1 VATSAAS
8 SSNNKMKQDQQLLVN
23 IKANNLKVDSFKLP
37 LYNDKNEAVFT
48 NNNDIWDGKKQKH
61 NGTSLLR

>member
-1 VATSAAS
+1 VATSAS

-23 IKANNLKVDSFKLP
+23 IKANHLKVDSFKLP

-48 NNNDIWDGKKQKH
+48 NNNESWDGKKQKH
-61 NGTSLLR
+61 NGTSVIMR